1 MNGSSAGNATMRPNA
16 RDSSSRLRTGVQ
28 SRACHLQ
35 GSNGLRAIHCREIEQ
50 ELFQWFPSFQVVE
63 QVLYGRTRPAE
74 HGDTALN
81 PWVFL
86 YDLIVHC
93 RLLNAGTEKVT
104 TPRSA
109 TGMRTPCHR
118 CTRRSSWHQQQQAVE
133 WEREG
138 RRFWPRLP
146 HRFPWMAPAG
156 PQELIRAGAI
166 DGSRGERRYAC
177 GGGRRSGRH
186 RRGGGGRAGRGPRRR
201 TWTVR
206 ANADNA
212 TAIDGGIDDHGYLPR
227 DDSRGSGEP
236 RTYVREVRP

>member
-1 MNGSSAGNATMRPNA
+1 MRPNA
-16 RDSSSRLRTGVQ
+16 RDSSSRLRAGVQ

-109 TGMRTPCHR
+109 TSIRIPCHR

-138 RRFWPRLP
+138 RRFCRVYRTGFRGWRRRDRRSSSVPERSTGRETSGGTL
-146 HRFPWMAPAG
+146 A
-156 PQELIRAGAI
+156 AGAGGAAGTAAEAGVEQVA
-166 DGSRGERRYAC
+166 DRVAEHVGAVHHDSQEDPRPHGQPRRHLAC
-177 GGGRRSGRH
+177 SGGAKPTSSGRRAS
-186 RRGGGGRAGRGPRRR
+186 
-201 TWTVR
+201 
-206 ANADNA
+206 
-212 TAIDGGIDDHGYLPR
+212 
-227 DDSRGSGEP
+227 
-236 RTYVREVRP
+236 